1 MTTRKDRLM
10 NDKRPDLEA
19 LVESVELRH
28 RATTE
33 AREIEWQGY
42 KLRVLPGVFD
52 PEYSN
57 IGDLLS
63 QHMRVP
69 PGARVLDLGTGSG
82 IQALVAARQA
92 SSVVAIDLQADA
104 AGCARENVER
114 LGLAH
119 KVEVRQGD
127 LFEPLH
133 EAELFDAIVFNFPF
147 VPWEPQTAWQRANFD
162 PGHRLLRRFFAE
174 VGDHLAP
181 GGEITMTWSDIGD
194 TELFL
199 ALARENGLECATRV
213 ERSSANVNHYI
224 FVLRLVDDAAPSA
237 ATSTEAESC

>member
-1 MTTRKDRLM
+1 M
-10 NDKRPDLEA
+10 NDARPELKA

-28 RATTE
+28 LATTE
-33 AREIEWQGY
+33 TREIEWQGY
-42 KLRVLPGVFD
+42 RLRVLPGVFN

-63 QHMRVP
+63 QHMRIS

-104 AGCARENVER
+104 AACARENVQR
-114 LGLAH
+114 LDLAH
-119 KVEVRQGD
+119 RVEVRHGD

-133 EAELFDAIVFNFPF
+133 EAEQFDAIVFNFPF
-147 VPWEPQTAWQRANFD
+147 VPWEPKTAWQKANFD

-174 VGDHLAP
+174 VGNHLAP
-181 GGEITMTWSDIGD
+181 GGEITMTWSDLGD
-194 TELFL
+194 TELFH
-199 ALARENGLECATRV
+199 ALARESGLECATRV
-213 ERSSANVNHYI
+213 ERSSASVNHYI
-224 FVLRLVDDAAPSA
+224 FVLRLADGSAPSA
-237 ATSTEAESC
+237 AASKEAESC